1 MQNLILNRYRLL
13 EVAGKGGYGTVQV
26 AWDTRIQR
34 RVAIKCLRLDAF
46 GTAASPSTP
55 RDIPGLDEART
66 AAMLSDPHI
75 VGVYDFEIDGPM
87 AYLIMEYMDGIT
99 LTELM
104 RMAGGPL
111 PLDILTC
118 VFESVAHAIE
128 VAHDNQVLHLDIKP
142 DNVLI
147 NRQGQVKV
155 ADFGLAQLS
164 HEAGFGQ
171 AAGGTIG
178 YMPLEQMRLEALDV
192 RTDEWALAALTYQ
205 MLTGDNPFLAHDL
218 AGAERAIE
226 EAEIVIPSLAR
237 SDVGEEVDE
246 AVFGALAIARE
257 DRFASVTLFADAM
270 MPHLGDARRGAQ
282 RLAVVVGDACA
293 DEEEE
298 EIDEPTEAMPP
309 VMRARVGLA
318 ARLRGGAGEAVGGV
332 WSALACGA
340 SAYVGFSR
348 VDMASLFGGSGDAGV
363 WVMALAVAV
372 VGAAFPRIGC
382 ALALCALAAGMLGS
396 GAYVAGLVFALAAG
410 AWYVVCGKT
419 SKAAAVV
426 GSSVAALSLAGA
438 LALLPLAAGLCLRVR
453 DALATTLF
461 AIAAALVLTFC
472 GMASFT
478 GGGLFSPGA
487 LAGGAAQAVLGQLLD
502 PSVWIVAASWL
513 AAAAAGAWLCS
524 RGGRVRAAAGMA
536 VSSGALVFGLMARAF
551 FESGFVSWMPDAA
564 DFAVLAVAGC
574 IAVALAGWLGA
585 PPRPGRER
593 ARRAR
598 AGSDREA
605 PSFPL
610 AEDASRPSA
619 PAPDSAGFA
628 PSSFFDD
635 DPRFR

>member
-34 RVAIKCLRLDAF
+34 RVAIKCLRLDIF

-226 EAEIVIPSLAR
+226 DAEIVIPSLAR
-237 SDVGEEVDE
+237 GDVGEEVDE

-270 MPHLGDARRGAQ
+270 MPHLGDARRGARQ
-282 RLAVVVGDACA
+282 LAAVVGDACA

-298 EIDEPTEAMPP
+298 AEEPTESMPP
-309 VMRARVGLA
+309 VMRARRGLA
-318 ARLRGGAGEAVGGV
+318 ERLRGSVGEALGGV
-332 WSALACGA
+332 WSALACGT
-340 SAYVGFSR
+340 SAYVGFSQ
-348 VDMASLFGGSGDAGV
+348 VDMASLFGGTGAAAV

-372 VGAAFPRIGC
+372 VGAAFPRVGS
-382 ALALCALAAGMLGS
+382 ALALFALAAGMFAGGS
-396 GAYVAGLVFALAAG
+396 YVAGILFVLAAG
-410 AWYVVCGKT
+410 AWYVACGKT
-419 SKAAAVV
+419 SKAAAIA
-426 GSSVAALSLAGA
+426 GSSVAAFSLMGA
-438 LALLPLAAGLCLRVR
+438 LALLPLVAGLCLRVR

-461 AIAAALVLTFC
+461 AIASAFVLTYC
-472 GMASFT
+472 GMGSFT
-478 GGGLFSPGA
+478 GGGLFLPGA
-487 LAGGAAQAVLGQLLD
+487 LAGGSLEGILSQLAD
-502 PSVWIVAASWL
+502 PSMWAVAASWL
-513 AAAAAGAWLCS
+513 AAAAVGAWLCS
-524 RGGRVRAAAGMA
+524 RGGRLTAAFGMA
-536 VSSGALVFGLMARAF
+536 ASSGILMFGLAF
-551 FESGFVSWMPDAA
+551 RSFLESGLVSWMPDPAE
-564 DFAVLAVAGC
+564 FAVLAVAAC
-574 IAVALAGWLGA
+574 VAVGLAGWLGA
-585 PPRPGRER
+585 PDRAGRVR
-593 ARRAR
+593 RHGRRAR
-598 AGSDREA
+598 AHAGEMQPSSAGDVPYASAAA
-605 PSFPL
+605 P
-610 AEDASRPSA
+610 ASTDFVPSA
-619 PAPDSAGFA
+619 
-628 PSSFFDD
+628 FFDD
-635 DPRFR
+635 DSRFR